1 MAMPVAIQSIEPTRL
16 DIHHNVNKVILLKV
30 VNPDTSPMVGD
41 GEKTSIRHD
50 SPIQSFGG
58 FSHVKSSDRESKYPQ
73 IAQGTRHRF
82 SSKKKMSMDNKLKYF
97 NILNNVNNL
106 NGSCSS
112 HARFT
117 SCQSPGFSMVKR
129 KTDSE
134 PILKAAAPQQPGFTL
149 HHNAPETSN
158 IPTQAP
164 RFRNSL
170 KESLKTKPTYSPI
183 FLKELQ
189 QKYDMRHR
197 EVERKVPTQ
206 SPGFRNSQEESL
218 KMKPVYSPNFL
229 KELQQKYDRKRIEM
243 ETSLAN
249 HDTVTLS
256 F

>member
-30 VNPDTSPMVGD
+30 VNPDTSP
-41 GEKTSIRHD
+41 
-50 SPIQSFGG
+50 
-58 FSHVKSSDRESKYPQ
+58 
-73 IAQGTRHRF
+73 
-82 SSKKKMSMDNKLKYF
+82 

-117 SCQSPGFSMVKR
+117 SCQSPGFSMVER

-170 KESLKTKPTYSPI
+170 KTKPTYSPI

-189 QKYDMRHR
+189 QKY
-197 EVERKVPTQ
+197 
-206 SPGFRNSQEESL
+206 
-218 KMKPVYSPNFL
+218 
-229 KELQQKYDRKRIEM
+229 
-243 ETSLAN
+243 
-249 HDTVTLS
+249 
-256 F
+256 

>member
-30 VNPDTSPMVGD
+30 VNPNTSPMVGD

-82 SSKKKMSMDNKLKYF
+82 SSKKKMSTAVKETFIMDKKLKYF
-97 NILNNVNNL
+97 NILNNL
-106 NGSCSS
+106 NSSCSS

-117 SCQSPGFSMVKR
+117 SCQSPGFSMLKR

-164 RFRNSL
+164 RFRISL
-170 KESLKTKPTYSPI
+170 KESLKTKPTYP
-183 FLKELQ
+183 
-189 QKYDMRHR
+189 
-197 EVERKVPTQ
+197 
-206 SPGFRNSQEESL
+206 
-218 KMKPVYSPNFL
+218 
-229 KELQQKYDRKRIEM
+229 
-243 ETSLAN
+243 
-249 HDTVTLS
+249 
-256 F
+256 